1 MAVCAWFGPLI
12 DKQFVNSSYAYR
24 PAKGHA
30 KAIARINDYLAR
42 RFTFA
47 APFDIDNF
55 FDTINHELLIK
66 ICSGFF
72 DDEAVLE
79 LIAMWIKTGAVTGNK
94 YVTAGKGVAQG
105 GVISPL
111 LSNIYLHSFD
121 KALEA
126 RGTANVR
133 YADNIVLLAKN
144 PELLKDDYF
153 YSTDY
158 LRQNL
163 QLEINKNPKPFF
175 TPDEGFSFCGIFFKD
190 RKKLIDEPR
199 LEGLKKK
206 LPAVITSAQAGEF
219 VEKVNFHLDGIRRY
233 YGFADAQLQLR
244 ELDDLIERALADR
257 MRVELRKQTLKSFK
271 EAKQILIKLH
281 LLSIQE
287 EEAKKE
293 FINRVLNRLKEK
305 QQEVSKADSRKSDSC
320 GRGSFKPIIPEI
332 KITTDGVKLR
342 SQTRPA
348 TGLKLAESANPPTP
362 AGGLVVKSEE
372 AVASAQKK
380 IDKRKRYY
388 HRIWFS
394 NLDLCITT
402 PGMIIGKNSEM
413 ISAKLQGKI
422 VRSVSM
428 RSTKS
433 VLIAAKGVSLSSDLV
448 FALAEKD
455 IRMDFFDGIGRP
467 VASLIPAESQ
477 FYAMTRLQS
486 EAASSEKG
494 VHIAKELI
502 SAKVRNQIATL
513 KYFTKARN
521 GDPAQKKE
529 IAQYISQL
537 HRAASLIDEI
547 PEVNPPEDW
556 RNKMLGYEGSA
567 GAVYWECIKLL
578 IGPSV
583 YFEHREHKGSKDLV
597 NMMFNYAY
605 GVLYVKISGAVT
617 ITGLN
622 PNTGFLH
629 TDQKGKQTLVFDLIE
644 PFRAPIADRTIIT
657 MINLKMKTETEGE
670 LLSKATKDI
679 LLKKIISR
687 FHTEF
692 LYRGKKQSYA
702 DIIPA
707 MIKELSLYLKGEKQQ
722 FKAYRAK
729 W

>member
-1 MAVCAWFGPLI
+1 M
-12 DKQFVNSSYAYR
+12 
-24 PAKGHA
+24 
-30 KAIARINDYLAR
+30 
-42 RFTFA
+42 
-47 APFDIDNF
+47 
-55 FDTINHELLIK
+55 
-66 ICSGFF
+66 
-72 DDEAVLE
+72 LE
-79 LIAMWIKTGAVTGNK
+79 LIAMWVKTGAVTGNK

-121 KALEA
+121 KALET

-133 YADNIVLLAKN
+133 YADNIVLLAKD
-144 PELLKDDYF
+144 PEPLKEEYF
-153 YSTDY
+153 FSIDF
-158 LRQNL
+158 LRQTL
-163 QLEINKNPKPFF
+163 LLEINKNPKPFF

-199 LEGLKKK
+199 LEGFKKK
-206 LPAVITSAQAGEF
+206 LPAVIRSTQAGEF

-233 YGFADAQLQLR
+233 YGFADAHLQLR
-244 ELDDLIERALADR
+244 ELDEVIEKALADR
-257 MRVELRKQTLKSFK
+257 VRVEFSKQTIKSFK
-271 EAKQILIKLH
+271 EAKEILFKLH

-293 FINRVLNRLKEK
+293 FVNRVLNRLKEK
-305 QQEVSKADSRKSDSC
+305 QQRTSKTDSGKGEPDRK
-320 GRGSFKPIIPEI
+320 GSLKPGTPEL
-332 KITTDGVKLR
+332 KTPGDEQKLR
-342 SQTRPA
+342 SQKKPA
-348 TGLKLAESANPPTP
+348 AELKPGETASYPAP
-362 AGGLVVKSEE
+362 AGGAVIKPEE
-372 AVASAQKK
+372 AAASAQKK
-380 IDKRKRYY
+380 VEKKKKYY

-402 PGMIIGKNSEM
+402 PGMVVGKNSEM
-413 ISAKLQGKI
+413 ISARLQGKI
-422 VRSVSM
+422 IRSASM

-477 FYAMTRLQS
+477 FYTMTRLQS

-521 GDPAQKKE
+521 GDPTQKKE
-529 IAQYISQL
+529 IARYVSQL

-547 PEVNPPEDW
+547 PEANPPQDW

-578 IGPSV
+578 IGSSV
-583 YFEHREHKGSKDLV
+583 YFEHREHQGSKDLV

-629 TDQKGKQTLVFDLIE
+629 ADQKGKQTLVFDLIE

-670 LLSKATKDI
+670 LLSKGTKDI

-707 MIKELSLYLKGEKQQ
+707 MIKELSLYLKGEKQH